1 MMKMS
6 FLLKNTARKP
16 LFLVTMVLLAFL
28 INETAY
34 SQGVNPG
41 DGVRVTFFNISD
53 AISGDYFVQQDGH
66 MQLPYIG
73 LVSVQ
78 NRDFPAIRNEII
90 AKYDSLYRNPELTVQ
105 PLYKINVL
113 GEVRNPG
120 LYYVTGIEKL
130 TDLIAMA
137 GGETSDTNL
146 NGLYIIRDNK
156 EIRVNAKSI
165 IEKGDKV
172 SDIGLRSG
180 DRVFVPRKW
189 WVGARN
195 AAVIISAAAV
205 LVTLASLFIR

>member
-1 MMKMS
+1 MIKIFM
-6 FLLKNTARKP
+6 FLKGIIRRRVFLTAVIL
-16 LFLVTMVLLAFL
+16 LFFSIQNSAL
-28 INETAY
+28 

-53 AISGDYFVQQDGH
+53 AISGDYFVQQDGQ

-73 LVSVQ
+73 LILAKD
-78 NRDFPAIRNEII
+78 RDFQSIRTEII
-90 AKYDSLYRNPELTVQ
+90 TKYDSLYRNPELTVQ

-120 LYYVTGIEKL
+120 LYYVTGVEKL

-146 NGLYIIRDNK
+146 NGLYIIRENE
-156 EIRVNAKSI
+156 EIQINARSI

-205 LVTLASLFIR
+205 LVTLASLFVR

>member
-1 MMKMS
+1 MMKLYL
-6 FLLKNTARKP
+6 FLKNNVRKP
-16 LFLVTMVLLAFL
+16 LILVTMVLLSFL
-28 INETAY
+28 INETAN

-53 AISGDYFVQQDGH
+53 AISGDYFVQQDGN

-78 NRDFPAIRNEII
+78 NRDFSTIRHEII

-156 EIRVNAKSI
+156 EIKVNAKSI

>member
-1 MMKMS
+1 MMRTYVLMKSILRKSVFLISVVLLS
-6 FLLKNTARKP
+6 FLTHENT
-16 LFLVTMVLLAFL
+16 
-28 INETAY
+28 Y

-53 AISGDYFVQQDGH
+53 GISGDYFVQQDGH

-73 LVSVQ
+73 LISARD
-78 NRDFPAIRNEII
+78 RDFPSIRNEII
-90 AKYDSLYRNPELTVQ
+90 TKYDSLYRNPELTIQ

-120 LYYVTGIEKL
+120 LYYVTGVEKL

-146 NGLYIIRDNK
+146 NGLYIIRENQ
-156 EIRVNAKSI
+156 EIKVNAKSI
-165 IEKGDKV
+165 IEKGDRV